1 MTAVK
6 QSFAHLKTKTGR
18 YSGYIR
24 PFSRLI
30 DLISIIFFTAY
41 FSGVPVFDDYYIFL
55 IGCSWFIIATNLGF
69 YEVYRYT
76 KVIAILNCTL
86 KQAVA
91 FTICCLAFGY
101 FYPQKYSLPTILQ
114 FTSVSVVFILG
125 FKLFVYFFLRKY
137 RILFGGN
144 FRRVALL
151 GKEKSINPLKYF
163 FEENLDYGYKLI
175 KVFDFNDQ
183 KNDSLKEIFSFILEN
198 EIDEI
203 YCSMED
209 LSSKQIE
216 DFIFFAD
223 NNLKTLKFIPN
234 QNQLL
239 SLNTV
244 FEYYDYIPVISQR
257 TISLD
262 DSLHKILKRIFD
274 IIFSL
279 VIILGVLS
287 WLIPVMAII
296 IRLDSKGTLFFVQK
310 RNGLNNK
317 EFNCFKFRS
326 MQVNDLA
333 DLEQVSKNDP
343 RITRV
348 GKFIRK
354 TSIDELPQ
362 FFNVLLGDMSV
373 VGPRPHMVS
382 HTNMYAERIDK
393 FMVRHFIKPG
403 ITGLAQAKGFR
414 GEVETDKDIINR
426 VRYDIFY
433 IEKWSLLLDLK
444 IIFNTI
450 YNTLKGDNKAY

>member
-1 MTAVK
+1 V
-6 QSFAHLKTKTGR
+6 KTKTGR

-24 PFSRLI
+24 PFSRLL
-30 DLISIIFFTAY
+30 DLMIIIFFTAH
-41 FSGVPVFDDYYIFL
+41 FSGIPVFQDFYIFL
-55 IGCSWFIIATNLGF
+55 ISCAWFIIASNLGF

-76 KVIAILNCTL
+76 KVISILNCTL
-86 KQAVA
+86 KQAIA
-91 FTICCLAFGY
+91 FVICCLALAY
-101 FYPQKYSLPTILQ
+101 FYPERYSLTIILL
-114 FTSVSVVFILG
+114 FTSVSVMLILG
-125 FKLFVYFFLRKY
+125 FKLFIYFFLRKY

-144 FRRVALL
+144 FRTVVLI
-151 GKEKSINPLKYF
+151 GGDKSTKPLQHF
-163 FEENLDYGYKLI
+163 FEENPDYGYKLI
-175 KVFDFNDQ
+175 KVFDLDHHKTDYF
-183 KNDSLKEIFSFILEN
+183 KEIFSFILDEK
-198 EIDEI
+198 IDEI
-203 YCSMED
+203 YCSMAD
-209 LSSKQIE
+209 LSTKQIE
-216 DFIFFAD
+216 NVIYFAD
-223 NNLKTLKFIPN
+223 NNLKTLKFIPD
-234 QNQLL
+234 QKQLL

-262 DSLHKILKRIFD
+262 DSLHKIIKRIFD

-279 VIILGVLS
+279 VIILGILS
-287 WLIPVMAII
+287 WLTPFLAII
-296 IRLDSKGTLFFVQK
+296 IRLDSKGPLFFVQK

-326 MQVNDLA
+326 MKVNELA
-333 DLEQVSKNDP
+333 DIEQVSKNDS
-343 RITRV
+343 RITRI

-403 ITGLAQAKGFR
+403 ITGLAQTKGFR

-426 VRYDIFY
+426 VKYDIFY
-433 IEKWSLLLDLK
+433 IEKWSLLLDFK
-444 IIFNTI
+444 IIFKTI
-450 YNTLKGDNKAY
+450 HNTLKGDQKAY

>member
-1 MTAVK
+1 M
-6 QSFAHLKTKTGR
+6 KTKTGR

-24 PFSRLI
+24 PFSRIL
-30 DLISIIFFTAY
+30 DLVIINFFAAY
-41 FSGVPVFDDYYIFL
+41 FSGIPVFHDFYALFISSAWFV
-55 IGCSWFIIATNLGF
+55 ISWNLGF

-86 KQAVA
+86 KQTIA
-91 FTICCLAFGY
+91 FITCCLALAY
-101 FYPQKYSLPTILQ
+101 FYPERNSLSEIASFAT
-114 FTSVSVVFILG
+114 VSIALILG
-125 FKLFVYFFLRKY
+125 FKLFIYFFLRKY

-144 FRRVALL
+144 FRRVVLV
-151 GKEKSINPLKYF
+151 GKEKSIKPLQNF
-163 FEENLDYGYKLI
+163 FEENPDYGYKLLKI
-175 KVFDFNDQ
+175 VDLEND
-183 KNDSLKEIFSFILEN
+183 KSEFLNESFSFILDN
-198 EIDEI
+198 KIDEI
-203 YCSMED
+203 YCSLTD
-209 LSSKQIE
+209 LTSKQVE
-216 DFIFFAD
+216 EFIFFSD
-223 NNLKTLKFIPN
+223 NNLKTLKFIPD
-234 QNQLL
+234 QKQLL

-262 DSLHKILKRIFD
+262 ESLHKFIKRIFD
-274 IIFSL
+274 IVFSIL
-279 VIILGVLS
+279 IIVGVLS
-287 WLIPVMAII
+287 WLIPILAII
-296 IRLDSKGTLFFVQK
+296 IKIDSKGTLFFVQK
-310 RNGLNNK
+310 RNGLNNR

-326 MQVNDLA
+326 MEINELA
-333 DLEQVSKNDP
+333 DIEQVSKNDS

-403 ITGLAQAKGFR
+403 ITGLAQTKGFR
-414 GEVETDKDIINR
+414 GEVENDKDIINR

-444 IIFNTI
+444 IILITI
-450 YNTLKGDNKAY
+450 YNTLKGDRKAY